1 MSAPAKTSKGKQ
13 RSAARLAAVQALYDM
28 ELSGNRIDVVMT
40 AFLTGG
46 VNADL
51 DGELVP
57 ADSEL
62 FKDIMRG
69 VTARQEDLDKMI
81 GSTLSGSRT
90 VVRLEVLMRAILR
103 CGAYELIAR
112 GDIDPPLTIS
122 EYLSVA
128 TSFFSGP
135 EPKFVNGVLDKLAK
149 TIREDDLS
157 GDNDVDD
164 SALDDELSSDSELDG
179 Q

>member
-1 MSAPAKTSKGKQ
+1 MNTSPKISKGKQ

-28 ELSGNRIDVVMT
+28 ELSGNRVDVVMNN
-40 AFLTGG
+40 FLAGG
-46 VNADL
+46 VTADL

-69 VTARQEDLDKMI
+69 VIARQDDLDRMI
-81 GSTLSGSRT
+81 TSALSANRS
-90 VVRLEVLMRAILR
+90 VERLEVLMRAILR

-128 TSFFSGP
+128 SSFFSGT
-135 EPKFVNGVLDKLAK
+135 EPGFVNGVLDKLAR
-149 TIREDDLS
+149 TIRDDDLS
-157 GDNDVDD
+157 DDLSDD
-164 SALDDELSSDSELDG
+164 SDIDG
-179 Q
+179 

>member
-1 MSAPAKTSKGKQ
+1 MSAPVKISKGKQ

-28 ELSGNRIDVVMT
+28 ELSGNRIDKVMAT
-40 AFLTGG
+40 YLSGG
-46 VNADL
+46 VSADL

-81 GSTLSGSRT
+81 TSALASNRS
-90 VVRLEVLMRAILR
+90 VARLEVLMRAILR
-103 CGAYELIAR
+103 CGSYELIAR
-112 GDIDPPLTIS
+112 GDIDPPLTIN

-128 TSFFSGP
+128 SSFYSGT
-135 EPKFVNGVLDKLAK
+135 EPGFVNGVLDKLAR
-149 TIREDDLS
+149 TIRDDDL
-157 GDNDVDD
+157 
-164 SALDDELSSDSELDG
+164 LKDELSDDGETIDASVVDDTDLDG
-179 Q
+179 